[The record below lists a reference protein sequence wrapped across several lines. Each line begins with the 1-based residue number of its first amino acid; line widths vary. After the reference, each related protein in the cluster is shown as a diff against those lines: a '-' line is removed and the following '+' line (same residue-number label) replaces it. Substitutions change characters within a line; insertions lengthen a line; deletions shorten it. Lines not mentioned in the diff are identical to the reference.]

1 VSEISGNSNW
11 VAVWI
16 EQQLGLVLEHTARL
30 RIPPL
35 FSPTLKMFY
44 SFYKWLSIGGFRQ
57 VAEGFIHGT
66 SENEV
71 AGQSGPSAGDGSLS
85 VVSLWSRQQL
95 LSFQSPVDHLHS
107 AAFNQPRNGHNMP
120 GTAARTPPTYNASH
134 LPW

>member
-1 VSEISGNSNW
+1 MREISGNSNW

-16 EQQLGLVLEHTARL
+16 EQQQGVVLEHAARL

-35 FSPTLKMFY
+35 FSPTPERFY
-44 SFYKWLSIGGFRQ
+44 SLDKCLSIGGVRQ
-57 VAEGFIHGT
+57 LVEGCIHGS

-71 AGQSGPSAGDGSLS
+71 AGQSGPGAGDGSFS

-107 AAFNQPRNGHNMP
+107 GAFNRPRNGHNMP